1 MMNKMLC
8 LCGGLLLVGACAF
21 HAKQPVD
28 DTYYK
33 NTQSIAW
40 PESTPAVGG
49 SAGVRANAGG
59 AGGSGGAGG
68 ASWGS
73 AAAADKELNWQD
85 PTAAAPEM
93 AAPAMPE
100 KALKCFKA
108 DNGTYTCRLGQY
120 PCGRGCKSDGSNCS
134 TGYCL
139 QSDCDD
145 VMGQK
150 WELVYKRGKEM
161 HVCQHPSAGVQ
172 CGPYGNSGIECWN
185 GNSYGCGWNCNK
197 NGTQCVNGDDNCWSK
212 YR

>member
-100 KALKCFKA
+100 KDLKCFKA
-108 DNGTYTCRLGQY
+108 DNGTYTCRLGRY
-120 PCGRGCKSDGSNCS
+120 PCGRGCKSDGSNCNE
-134 TGYCL
+134 GYCL

-150 WELVYKRGKEM
+150 WELVYKRNESI

-172 CGPYGNSGIECWN
+172 CSPISLEGIKCWDSN
-185 GNSYGCGWNCNK
+185 GFSCGYYCNK
-197 NGTQCVNGDDNCWSK
+197 NGTQCAEGSDNCWSK

>member
-8 LCGGLLLVGACAF
+8 LCGGLLLVGACSF

-40 PESTPAVGG
+40 PESTPSAGG
-49 SAGVRANAGG
+49 ATGVRAS
-59 AGGSGGAGG
+59 AGGSGGADG

-120 PCGRGCKSDGSNCS
+120 PCGSGCKSDGSNCRN
-134 TGYCL
+134 GYCL

-150 WELVYKRGKEM
+150 WELVYKGYPYEM
-161 HVCQHPSAGVQ
+161 HVCRHPSAGVR
-172 CGPYGNSGIECWN
+172 CGPEGGDISCWN
-185 GNSYGCGWNCNK
+185 SKDDNCGSECNK
-197 NGTQCVNGDDNCWSK
+197 NGTQCARGADNCWSK

>member
-1 MMNKMLC
+1 MNKMLF

-59 AGGSGGAGG
+59 SGG

-93 AAPAMPE
+93 AAPP
-100 KALKCFKA
+100 
-108 DNGTYTCRLGQY
+108 CRKK
-120 PCGRGCKSDGSNCS
+120 P
-134 TGYCL
+134 
-139 QSDCDD
+139 
-145 VMGQK
+145 
-150 WELVYKRGKEM
+150 
-161 HVCQHPSAGVQ
+161 
-172 CGPYGNSGIECWN
+172 
-185 GNSYGCGWNCNK
+185 
-197 NGTQCVNGDDNCWSK
+197 
-212 YR
+212 